1 MKASA
6 FAMLAAVL
14 ALGVAGCGSSTLDTA
29 EIEDEVQELAEDR
42 DLQVEEVTC
51 PDDIEAK
58 AGDEFDCDV
67 EVEGGEEITAEVTQ
81 RNDDGD
87 VRVRIDADEI
97 AQAQGQTDTGTTDT
111 DTGGGAQE
119 NRQDAQLIEQAIR
132 SFVTAARDG
141 DAATFCGQQSDP
153 RLARR
158 YGSIEE
164 CVDSAEAKTPV
175 PSLPTG
181 EQVDI
186 EIASLTSPTAS
197 VEVSR
202 QGGSG
207 SSTYEMVDEGG
218 EGGWA
223 VESIDGE

>member
-1 MKASA
+1 MKR
-6 FAMLAAVL
+6 FALLLLAVL
-14 ALGVAGCGSSTLDTA
+14 ALVAVGCGGSDTVDTA
-29 EIEDEVQELAEDR
+29 NVEDQVQEEAEDQDLDVDRVRCPGEIEASEGE
-42 DLQVEEVTC
+42 
-51 PDDIEAK
+51 
-58 AGDEFDCDV
+58 EFDC
-67 EVEGGEEITAEVTQ
+67 EVELEGGDEVDAEVTL
-81 RNDDGD
+81 RDDSGD
-87 VRVRIDADEI
+87 RLRVRIDDSGLA
-97 AQAQGQTDTGTTDT
+97 QTDSATTDSG
-111 DTGGGAQE
+111 DGGE
-119 NRQDAQLIEQAIR
+119 DAQLIEQAIR

-164 CVDSAEAKTPV
+164 CVDSTEAKTPV

-181 EQVDI
+181 DEVDI
-186 EIASLTSPTAS
+186 EITSLTAPTAS

>member
-1 MKASA
+1 MKR
-6 FAMLAAVL
+6 LALLLLAVL
-14 ALGVAGCGSSTLDTA
+14 ALVAVGCGGSDTVDTA
-29 EIEDEVQELAEDR
+29 NVEDQVQEEAEDQDLDVDRVRCPDEIEASEGE
-42 DLQVEEVTC
+42 
-51 PDDIEAK
+51 
-58 AGDEFDCDV
+58 EFDC
-67 EVEGGEEITAEVTQ
+67 EVELEGGDEVDAEVTL
-81 RNDDGD
+81 RDDSGD
-87 VRVRIDADEI
+87 RLRVRIDDSGLA
-97 AQAQGQTDTGTTDT
+97 QTDTATTDT
-111 DTGGGAQE
+111 DTGGGGQDDSE
-119 NRQDAQLIEQAIR
+119 DAQLIEQAIR

-164 CVDSAEAKTPV
+164 CVDSTEAKTPV

-181 EQVDI
+181 DEVDI
-186 EIASLTSPTAS
+186 EITSLTSPTAS

-218 EGGWA
+218 QGGWA

>member
-6 FAMLAAVL
+6 FAVLAAVL

-42 DLQVEEVTC
+42 DLEVDGVTC
-51 PDDIEAK
+51 PDDIEAEE
-58 AGDEFDCDV
+58 GDEFDCEV
-67 EVEGGEEITAEVTQ
+67 EIEGGEEIDAEVTQ

-87 VRVRIDADEI
+87 VRIRIDAEQI
-97 AQAQGQTDTGTTDT
+97 AQGQQTDTGAGTDT
-111 DTGGGAQE
+111 DTGGGAQD
-119 NRQDAQLIEQAIR
+119 NSQDAQLIEQAIR

-164 CVDSAEAKTPV
+164 CVESAEAKTPV
-175 PSLPTG
+175 SSLPTG
-181 EQVDI
+181 DQVDI
-186 EIASLTSPTAS
+186 EISSLTPPTAT
-197 VEVSR
+197 VQVSR

-207 SSTYEMVDEGG
+207 SSPYEMVDEGG
-218 EGGWA
+218 QGGWA

>member
-1 MKASA
+1 MKR
-6 FAMLAAVL
+6 LALVLLAVL
-14 ALGVAGCGSSTLDTA
+14 ALVAVGCGGTDTVDA
-29 EIEDEVQELAEDR
+29 ANVEDQVQEEAEENDLDVDR
-42 DLQVEEVTC
+42 VRC
-51 PDDIEAK
+51 PDDIEASEGEEFECEIELEG
-58 AGDEFDCDV
+58 GDEVD
-67 EVEGGEEITAEVTQ
+67 AEVTL
-81 RNDDGD
+81 RDDSGD
-87 VRVRIDADEI
+87 RLRVRIDESAL
-97 AQAQGQTDTGTTDT
+97 AQTDTGTTDT
-111 DTGGGAQE
+111 DTGGGAQD
-119 NRQDAQLIEQAIR
+119 NSQDAQLIEQAIR

-164 CVDSAEAKTPV
+164 CVDSTEAKTPV

-186 EIASLTSPTAS
+186 EITSLTSPTAS

-218 EGGWA
+218 QGGWA